1 MVWAQEPRIKCSF
14 VEGDIRTIRTDTSHT
29 LSPLFLGNVD
39 QILRFKWTCMINNQ
53 KECWGPSTQFNEKQ
67 IEIPANWMEAD
78 KIYTYTMQYSYLGL
92 NGDSMTDTCSTLLQ
106 TKTSALEL

>member
-92 NGDSMTDTCSTLLQ
+92 NGDSMTDTCF
-106 TKTSALEL
+106 TSL